1 MNRRAFLAG
10 GVALGAG
17 LAGCVSGS
25 DDPADEDGNDGAGG
39 QDGVAGTTI
48 TTTGTDCG
56 GPDDDHAVA
65 NVDGGAVTVI
75 GVLGAPNPC
84 HEATVTAASIENGHL
99 SLAVDVVED
108 STDDEGCAQCQGA
121 VEYEATV
128 ELDASATVDSGTVD
142 HATGGT
148 HEFDADGSASVG
160 RTELQTTDAA
170 CASGAGEGVTVAQ
183 TDGRVAI
190 RGSFTAPNP
199 CHEAVL
205 ERATVDQ
212 GLLRV
217 SVGRRSTLGEGEV
230 CQTCVGAIS
239 YEASVEVVP
248 LDAIEDVQVD
258 HPDGSSGPALGES
271 TRDE

>member
-10 GVALGAG
+10 GVALAAG

-25 DDPADEDGNDGAGG
+25 DDPADENGNDGAGG
-39 QDGVAGTTI
+39 QGGVAATTI

-65 NVDGGAVTVI
+65 NVDGGAVTVV

-84 HEATVTAASIENGHL
+84 HEATIEAASIENGHL

-128 ELDASATVDSGTVD
+128 ELDASATVDSGTID

-148 HEFDADGSASVG
+148 HEFDDDGSPSVG

-170 CASGAGEGVTVAQ
+170 CAGGASEGITVER
-183 TDGRVAI
+183 TDGQVTI
-190 RGSFTAPNP
+190 EGSFTAPNP

-205 ERATVDQ
+205 ERATVESDT
-212 GLLRV
+212 LRV
-217 SVGRRSTLGEGEV
+217 SVGRQSTAGEGEV

-239 YEASVEVVP
+239 YEAGVEVVP
-248 LDAIEDVQVD
+248 LDALEDVRVD
-258 HPDGSSGPALGES
+258 HPDE
-271 TRDE
+271 